1 MLADGAMIRHDTGVF
16 QGGVQQLREQQQGEK
31 VL

>member
-1 MLADGAMIRHDTGVF
+1 MLVDGAIRYDTGMF